1 MKISDIP
8 QDGIVTQ
15 QIQPNRKTPAVENGR
30 PPQEGKNHL
39 SSEDKVVLSF
49 ESKLMNKIH
58 DVLAA
63 IPDVRIDRVEAL
75 KKLIESGQYEV
86 KSEDVAEKMLKD
98 FLLEL
103 NK

>member
-1 MKISDIP
+1 MKILEIP
-8 QDGIVTQ
+8 QDGNTTQ
-15 QIQPNRKTPAVENGR
+15 HIQHNRETPAVENGQ

-39 SSEDKVVLSF
+39 SSEDKVILSF
-49 ESKLMNKIH
+49 ESKLMSKIR
-58 DVLAA
+58 DVLAT
-63 IPDVRIDRVEAL
+63 IPDVRNDRVETL